1 MYFYEVLNSL
11 LVPLFVAFFVIVF
24 GLLLGKI
31 EIKGI
36 SLGTAGVL
44 LVAIIVG
51 IVFSF
56 VPSITI
62 GGKEIV
68 LWSTAGSFDK
78 GLGIVIKDG
87 QEFVTELGKFKTFST
102 DSVFSTISN
111 IGTILFVTAVGLIA
125 GPKFFRSFNKSMVSY
140 IVMGASIIVIGV
152 GITVLLAALD
162 GEMNIGM
169 ATGLLSGSLTST
181 PAFSA
186 AKESAKAISEEMAN
200 NVTAGYG
207 IGYLYGVL
215 GVVLFVQVMPKI
227 LKVDIA
233 KERESFV
240 AANTLQ
246 IKEDGKKRIKI
257 DEFGFFPFITT
268 AVLGLLIG
276 CIKIPIGQ
284 TPDGAIQYFSFGSS
298 GGTLIAGLIVG
309 HFGHFGKID
318 MKVSKESLN
327 FFRELGLILF
337 LVGAGIP
344 GGVKFISAFHW
355 KYILYGIVMATVP
368 MVVGFILGKYVFK
381 LSIFNNLGSI
391 TGGMTSTP
399 ALGSLISV
407 AGTDDVSSAYA
418 ATYPFALVLIVV
430 SCNLLVLLPI

>member
-68 LWSTAGSFDK
+68 LWSTAESFNK

-140 IVMGASIIVIGV
+140 IVMGGFL
-152 GITVLLAALD
+152 THKPRRWQR
-162 GEMNIGM
+162 
-169 ATGLLSGSLTST
+169 SL
-181 PAFSA
+181 
-186 AKESAKAISEEMAN
+186 
-200 NVTAGYG
+200 
-207 IGYLYGVL
+207 
-215 GVVLFVQVMPKI
+215 
-227 LKVDIA
+227 
-233 KERESFV
+233 
-240 AANTLQ
+240 
-246 IKEDGKKRIKI
+246 
-257 DEFGFFPFITT
+257 
-268 AVLGLLIG
+268 
-276 CIKIPIGQ
+276 
-284 TPDGAIQYFSFGSS
+284 
-298 GGTLIAGLIVG
+298 
-309 HFGHFGKID
+309 
-318 MKVSKESLN
+318 
-327 FFRELGLILF
+327 
-337 LVGAGIP
+337 
-344 GGVKFISAFHW
+344 
-355 KYILYGIVMATVP
+355 
-368 MVVGFILGKYVFK
+368 
-381 LSIFNNLGSI
+381 
-391 TGGMTSTP
+391 
-399 ALGSLISV
+399 
-407 AGTDDVSSAYA
+407 
-418 ATYPFALVLIVV
+418 
-430 SCNLLVLLPI
+430 

>member
-11 LVPLFVAFFVIVF
+11 LVPLFVAFFVVVF

-51 IVFSF
+51 VVFSF

-62 GGKEIV
+62 AGKEIV
-68 LWSTAGSFDK
+68 FWSTAKSFDK

-87 QEFVTELGKFKTFST
+87 QEIVTELGKFKTFST

-125 GPKFFRSFNKSMVSY
+125 GPKFFRSFNKSMISY
-140 IVMGASIIVIGV
+140 IVMGASIIVMGV
-152 GITVLLAALD
+152 GITVLLAWID

-186 AKESAKAISEEMAN
+186 AKESAKGISEEMAN

-227 LKVDIA
+227 LKVNIA

-276 CIKIPIGQ
+276 CIKVPIG
-284 TPDGAIQYFSFGSS
+284 GGNYFSFGSS

-368 MVVGFILGKYVFK
+368 MVVGFILGKFLFK

-430 SCNLLVLLPI
+430 SCNLLVLLPF

>member
-44 LVAIIVG
+44 LVAILVG
-51 IVFSF
+51 VVFSF

-68 LWSTAGSFDK
+68 LWSVAKSFK
-78 GLGIVIKDG
+78 VMVDG
-87 QEFVTELGKFKTFST
+87 AETTIKTFST
-102 DSVFSTISN
+102 DSVYSTISN
-111 IGTILFVTAVGLIA
+111 IGTVLFVTAVGLIA

-152 GITVLLAALD
+152 VITVALAAID
-162 GEMNIGM
+162 GSMNIGM

-186 AKESAKAISEEMAN
+186 AKESAKSVSEAMAN
-200 NVTAGYG
+200 DVTAGYG

-215 GVVLFVQVMPKI
+215 GVVLFVQIMPKI

-233 KERESFV
+233 KERENFV
-240 AANTLQ
+240 AANTLT
-246 IKEDGKKRIKI
+246 IKEDGKKRIQI

-276 CIKIPIGQ
+276 CIKVPIGK
-284 TPDGAIQYFSFGSS
+284 TAEGLMQYFSFGSS

-309 HFGHFGKID
+309 HFGKFGKID
-318 MKVSKESLN
+318 MKVSKQTLN

-368 MVVGFILGKYVFK
+368 MVVGFILGKFVFK

-430 SCNLLVLLPI
+430 SCNLLVLLPF

>member
-44 LVAIIVG
+44 LVAILVG
-51 IVFSF
+51 VVFSF

-68 LWSTAGSFDK
+68 LWSTAKSFDS

-87 QEFVTELGKFKTFST
+87 KEIITNLGKFKTFST
-102 DSVFSTISN
+102 DSVYSTISN
-111 IGTILFVTAVGLIA
+111 IGTVLFVTAVGLIA

-140 IVMGASIIVIGV
+140 IVMGASIVIIGV
-152 GITVLLAALD
+152 GITVALAAID
-162 GEMNIGM
+162 GSMNIGM

-186 AKESAKAISEEMAN
+186 AKESAKSVSEAMAN
-200 NVTAGYG
+200 DVTAGYG

-215 GVVLFVQVMPKI
+215 GVVLFVQIMPKI

-233 KERESFV
+233 KERENFV
-240 AANTLQ
+240 AANTLT
-246 IKEDGKKRIKI
+246 IKEDGKKRIQI

-276 CIKIPIGQ
+276 CIKVPIG
-284 TPDGAIQYFSFGSS
+284 GGNYFSFGSS

-318 MKVSKESLN
+318 MKVSKETLN
-327 FFRELGLILF
+327 FMRELGLILF

-368 MVVGFILGKYVFK
+368 MVVGFILGKFVFK

-430 SCNLLVLLPI
+430 SCNLLVLLPF